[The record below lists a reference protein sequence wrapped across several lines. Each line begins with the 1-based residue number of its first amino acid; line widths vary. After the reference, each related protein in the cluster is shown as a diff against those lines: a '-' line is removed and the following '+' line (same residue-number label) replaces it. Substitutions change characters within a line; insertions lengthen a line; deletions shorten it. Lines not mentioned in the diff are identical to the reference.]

1 MINLNSK
8 TSIEIATLVKWVV
21 PNFST
26 AYVTDYQSSVTY
38 DGNTYTNIGNLLN
51 ISGTT
56 SELKASPGELTVN
69 LSGIPTGSISDIL
82 NQQIK
87 GSSMTIYRS
96 FYNADSHTAYN
107 VVTGSNTV
115 LLYKGIVT
123 NYSITDSVDVEAQL
137 AVSTIILTCNSIVEV
152 LGAKSNGRRTNIS
165 DFASDSTMSRV
176 QALAESNFN
185 FGAR

>member
-1 MINLNSK
+1 MINLSSK
-8 TSIEIATLVKWVV
+8 TSIEIATLVKWEV
-21 PNFST
+21 PSFST
-26 AYVTDYQSSVTY
+26 AYVTDYQSSISY

-51 ISGTT
+51 ISGTV

-69 LSGIPTGSISDIL
+69 LSGVPTASISAII

-87 GSSMTIYRS
+87 GSNITIYRA
-96 FYNADSHTAYN
+96 FYNADDHTVYN
-107 VVTGSNTV
+107 VVGGSNTV

-123 NYSITDSVDVEAQL
+123 NYSITDSIDISAQL
-137 AVSTIILTCNSIVEV
+137 AVSTIILTANSIVEI
-152 LGAKSNGRRTNIS
+152 LGVKTSGRRTNFA
-165 DFASDSTMSRV
+165 DFSTDSTMSRV